1 MKKTIYFVV
10 IALILISSVL
20 LVGCSSKIDYEQ
32 EIITNSN
39 LEQKSEGWTY
49 FTDDSAKVTYTEKVL
64 SAGTTDYENDSAK
77 HGRTYIGIDSKS
89 SGSYGYFSQEVSL
102 DKNAV
107 YILSVD
113 VKVTTKITSEGSLGA
128 FVGLAEAKVISQ
140 SVTALNSEWQTIQ
153 VCFRNNSFDKVNVRF
168 GLGTDSSKVKGGYAY
183 FDNISLK
190 KIENPDVSATGL
202 IVYDLGKKGT
212 NGFSQNYLTTGD
224 GIAFTTVL
232 VVVGSIIVYGLYVW
246 YRRNKS
252 VDLSEK
258 VVDSEAVNSKTK
270 AFFTSSAFLIAVSA
284 LVAFAVRFVLSVTLY
299 GHGDSLNKLTIAA
312 NGFATDGLIT
322 YYFTSET
329 YYTPGVSYVLW
340 IMGLLSKAFGLLTG
354 SKGMAIFIKI
364 PAIIADLIIIFVL
377 FFLANKK
384 LGTVKA
390 FIISI
395 AYALIPAVFIAS
407 SVYCSYYSIGI
418 LFLMLALVNA
428 REKKIVRLTVYY
440 TLSVLFMAESLW
452 IFPLLVA
459 YAVVIYIKDSDKR
472 NVLPISATVS
482 LIASYLIT
490 LPLSFNFFVVGK
502 PFIVLERYCT
512 IFSVN
517 KLFTDGAFNIYAMCG
532 QSGVAVNTVGI
543 VMSAILAAVG
553 LLFCICLYAKSRDR
567 QQLVLLAGYSI
578 LLVFTFSVRM
588 NPLVTIIALSILYL
602 YVVLSGDRMVLTATA
617 SLSIIAT
624 LSICY
629 ELMICKY
636 VPGGANAQEIA
647 VSYNDP
653 VAIIFSL
660 VWVAITLYLGVVVWN
675 ICINKVANPILS
687 MDKCYFKYV
696 GEKLH
701 IEKENKLT
709 EE

>member
-1 MKKTIYFVV
+1 MKKTFYFIV

-49 FTDDSAKVTYTEKVL
+49 FTDDSAKVTYTETVL
-64 SAGTTDYENDSAK
+64 SPGTTDYESDSAK

-89 SGSYGYFSQEVSL
+89 AGSYGYFSQEVSL
-102 DKNAV
+102 DKNAI

-113 VKVTTKITSEGSLGA
+113 VKVTTKISSEGSLGA
-128 FVGLAEAKVISQ
+128 FVGLAEANVIAQ

-168 GLGTDSSKVKGGYAY
+168 GLGTDSSKVTSGYAY

-212 NGFSQNYLTTGD
+212 NGFSQNYLTTGE
-224 GIAFTTVL
+224 GIAFTVILVAVGAAVL
-232 VVVGSIIVYGLYVW
+232 YGLYVW

-252 VDLSEK
+252 LDISNVSEDIENK
-258 VVDSEAVNSKTK
+258 SKAK
-270 AFFTSSAFLIAVSA
+270 AFFTSSAFLLAVSA
-284 LVAFAVRFVLSVTLY
+284 LIAFAVRFVLSITLY
-299 GHGDSLNKLTIAA
+299 GHGDSLNKLTVSA

-364 PAIIADLIIIFVL
+364 PAIVADLVIVFVL
-377 FFLANKK
+377 YVLANRKF
-384 LGTVKA
+384 GSVRA
-390 FIISI
+390 FIIAL
-395 AYALIPAVFIAS
+395 AYALVPAVFIAS

-418 LFLMLALVNA
+418 LFLILALVNA
-428 REKKIVRLTVYY
+428 REKKIVKLTICY
-440 TLSVLFMAESLW
+440 TFSVLFMAESLW

-459 YAVVIYIKDSDKR
+459 YAVVIYIKDPDKR

-482 LIASYLIT
+482 LISSYLLT
-490 LPLSFNFFVVGK
+490 LPLSFNYFATGR

-517 KLFTDGAFNIYAMCG
+517 KYFTDGAFNIYAMCG
-532 QSGVAVNTVGI
+532 QSSVLVNTAGI
-543 VMSAILAAVG
+543 VMSALLVAGG
-553 LLFCICLYAKSRDR
+553 LLYCICLYSKSRDR
-567 QQLVLLAGYSI
+567 QQLILLAGYSI
-578 LLVFTFSVRM
+578 LIVFTLSIRM
-588 NPLVTIIALSILYL
+588 TPLVTIIALSILYL
-602 YVVLSGDRMVLTATA
+602 YVVMSGDRKVLTSTA
-617 SLSIIAT
+617 LLSIIAT

-647 VSYNDP
+647 VSANDP
-653 VAIIFSL
+653 VAIIFSI
-660 VWVAITLYLGVVVWN
+660 VWVAITLYLGSVVWN
-675 ICINKVANPILS
+675 ICINKKGYPVLS
-687 MDKCYFKYV
+687 IDKCYFKYV
-696 GEKLH
+696 GERLH

>member
-1 MKKTIYFVV
+1 MKKTLYFIV

-32 EIITNSN
+32 EIINNSN

-49 FTDDSAKVTYTEKVL
+49 FTDDSAKVTYTETVL
-64 SAGTTDYENDSAK
+64 SPGTTDYESDSAK

-89 SGSYGYFSQEVSL
+89 AGSYGYFSQEVSL

-113 VKVTTKITSEGSLGA
+113 VKVTTKISTEGSLGA
-128 FVGLAEAKVISQ
+128 FVGLAEANVIAQ
-140 SVTALNSEWQTIQ
+140 SVTALSSEWQTIQ
-153 VCFRNNSFDKVNVRF
+153 ICFRNNSFDKVNVRF
-168 GLGTDSSKVKGGYAY
+168 GLGTDSSKVTSGYAY
-183 FDNISLK
+183 FDNVSLK
-190 KIENPDVSATGL
+190 KIENPDISATGL

-212 NGFSQNYLTTGD
+212 NGFSQNYLTTGE
-224 GIAFTTVL
+224 GIAFTVVL
-232 VVVGSIIVYGLYVW
+232 VVVGAAVMYGLYVW

-252 VDLSEK
+252 LDLSE
-258 VVDSEAVNSKTK
+258 VSEEVEDRSKAK

-284 LVAFAVRFVLSVTLY
+284 LIAFAVRFVLSITLY
-299 GHGDSLNKLTIAA
+299 GHGDALNKLTISA

-340 IMGLLSKAFGLLTG
+340 IMGLLAKAFGLLTG

-364 PAIIADLIIIFVL
+364 PAIVADLIIVFVL
-377 FFLANKK
+377 YVLANKK
-384 LGTVKA
+384 LGSVRA
-390 FIISI
+390 FIISL
-395 AYALIPAVFIAS
+395 AYALVPAVFIAS

-418 LFLMLALVNA
+418 LFLILALVNA
-428 REKKIVRLTVYY
+428 REKKIVKLTVYY
-440 TLSVLFMAESLW
+440 TLSVLFLAESLW

-459 YAVVIYIKDSDKR
+459 YAVVIYIKDPDKR

-482 LIASYLIT
+482 LISSYLLT
-490 LPLSFNFFVVGK
+490 LPLSFNYFATGR

-517 KLFTDGAFNIYAMCG
+517 KYFTDGAFNIYAMCG
-532 QSGVAVNTVGI
+532 QSGVSVNTAGV
-543 VMSAILAAVG
+543 VMSALLSAIG
-553 LLFCICLYAKSRDR
+553 LLYCICLYAKSRDR
-567 QQLVLLAGYSI
+567 QQLILLAGYSI
-578 LLVFTFSVRM
+578 LLVFTFSIRM

-602 YVVLSGDRMVLTATA
+602 YVVMSGDRKVLTSTA
-617 SLSIIAT
+617 SLSVIAT
-624 LSICY
+624 LSMCY

-647 VSYNDP
+647 VSTNDP
-653 VAIIFSL
+653 VAIIFSI
-660 VWVAITLYLGVVVWN
+660 VWVAITLYLGSVVWN
-675 ICINKVANPILS
+675 ICINKKGYPVLS
-687 MDKCYFKYV
+687 IDKCYFKYV
-696 GEKLH
+696 GERLH

>member
-1 MKKTIYFVV
+1 MKKTLYFIV

-32 EIITNSN
+32 EIINNSN

-49 FTDDSAKVTYTEKVL
+49 YTDDSAKVTYTETVL
-64 SAGTTDYENDSAK
+64 SPGTTDYESDSAK

-89 SGSYGYFSQEVSL
+89 AGSYGYFSQEVSL

-113 VKVTTKITSEGSLGA
+113 VKVTTKISTEGSLGA
-128 FVGLAEAKVISQ
+128 FVGLAEANVIAQ
-140 SVTALNSEWQTIQ
+140 SVTALSSEWQTIQ
-153 VCFRNNSFDKVNVRF
+153 ICFRNNSFDKVNVRF
-168 GLGTDSSKVKGGYAY
+168 GLGTDSSKITSGYAY
-183 FDNISLK
+183 FDNVSLK

-212 NGFSQNYLTTGD
+212 NGFSQNYLTTGE
-224 GIAFTTVL
+224 GIAFTVVL
-232 VVVGSIIVYGLYVW
+232 VVVGAAVMYGLYVW

-252 VDLSEK
+252 LDLSEVPEDVEDK
-258 VVDSEAVNSKTK
+258 SKTK
-270 AFFTSSAFLIAVSA
+270 AFFTSSAFLIAVST
-284 LVAFAVRFVLSVTLY
+284 LIAFAVRFVLSVTLY
-299 GHGDSLNKLTIAA
+299 GHGDALNKLTISA

-340 IMGLLSKAFGLLTG
+340 IMGLLAKAFGLLTG

-364 PAIIADLIIIFVL
+364 SAIVADLIIVFVL
-377 FFLANKK
+377 YVLANKK
-384 LGTVKA
+384 SGSVRA
-390 FIISI
+390 FIISL
-395 AYALIPAVFIAS
+395 AYALVPAVFIAS

-418 LFLMLALVNA
+418 LFLILALVNA
-428 REKKIVRLTVYY
+428 REKKIVKLTVYY

-459 YAVVIYIKDSDKR
+459 YAVVIYIKDPDKR

-482 LIASYLIT
+482 LISSYLLT
-490 LPLSFNFFVVGK
+490 LPLSFNYFATGR

-512 IFSVN
+512 FFSVN
-517 KLFTDGAFNIYAMCG
+517 KYFTDGAFNIYAMCG
-532 QSGVAVNTVGI
+532 QSGVSVNTAGV
-543 VMSAILAAVG
+543 VMSALLSAIG
-553 LLFCICLYAKSRDR
+553 LLYCICLYAKSRDR
-567 QQLVLLAGYSI
+567 QQLILLAGYSI
-578 LLVFTFSVRM
+578 LLVFTFSIRM

-602 YVVLSGDRMVLTATA
+602 YVVMSGDRKVLTSTA
-617 SLSIIAT
+617 SLSVIAT
-624 LSICY
+624 LSMCY

-647 VSYNDP
+647 VSSNDP
-653 VAIIFSL
+653 VAIIFSI
-660 VWVAITLYLGVVVWN
+660 VWVAITLYLGSVVWN
-675 ICINKVANPILS
+675 ICINKKGYPVLS
-687 MDKCYFKYV
+687 IDKCYFKYV
-696 GEKLH
+696 GERLH
-701 IEKENKLT
+701 IEKENKIT

>member
-1 MKKTIYFVV
+1 MKKTLYFIV

-20 LVGCSSKIDYEQ
+20 LVGCSSKVDYEQ
-32 EIITNSN
+32 EIINNSN

-64 SAGTTDYENDSAK
+64 SPGTTDYENDSAK

-89 SGSYGYFSQEVSL
+89 AGSYGYFSQEVSL

-113 VKVTTKITSEGSLGA
+113 VKVTTKISTEGSLGA
-128 FVGLAEAKVISQ
+128 FVGLAEANVIAQ

-168 GLGTDSSKVKGGYAY
+168 GLGTESSKVKSGYAY

-190 KIENPDVSATGL
+190 KIENPDVSASGL

-212 NGFSQNYLTTGD
+212 NGFSQNYLTTGE
-224 GIAFTTVL
+224 GIAFTVVL
-232 VVVGSIIVYGLYVW
+232 VVIGAAVMYGLYVW

-252 VDLSEK
+252 LELVVSENSE
-258 VVDSEAVNSKTK
+258 VVQSKAK
-270 AFFTSSAFLIAVSA
+270 AFFTSSAFLIALSA
-284 LVAFAVRFVLSVTLY
+284 IIAFVVRFVLSVTLY
-299 GHGDSLNKLTIAA
+299 GHGDSLNNLTIAA

-340 IMGLLSKAFGLLTG
+340 IMGLLSKSFGLLTG

-364 PAIIADLIIIFVL
+364 PAIIADLIIVFVL

-384 LGTVKA
+384 VGTIKA
-390 FIISI
+390 FIIST
-395 AYALIPAVFIAS
+395 AYALVPAVFIAS

-418 LFLMLALVNA
+418 LFLLLALVNA
-428 REKKIVRLTVYY
+428 REKKIVKLTVYY

-452 IFPLLVA
+452 IFPLLVV
-459 YAVVIYIKDSDKR
+459 YAVVVYVKDADKR

-490 LPLSFNFFVVGK
+490 LPLSFNFFATGK

-532 QSGVAVNTVGI
+532 QSGVAVNTAGV
-543 VMSAILAAVG
+543 VMSAILSAIS
-553 LLFCICLYAKSRDR
+553 LLFCICLYIKSRDR

-588 NPLVTIIALSILYL
+588 SPLVTIIALSVLYL
-602 YVVLSGDRMVLTATA
+602 YVVMSGNRKVLTSTA

-624 LSICY
+624 LSMCY

-636 VPGGANAQEIA
+636 VPGGSNAQEIA

-653 VAIIFSL
+653 VAIVFSL
-660 VWVAITLYLGVVVWN
+660 AWVLITLYLGVVVWN
-675 ICINKVANPILS
+675 VCINKVNSPVSSIN
-687 MDKCYFKYV
+687 KCYFKYV
-696 GEKLH
+696 VEKLH
-701 IEKENKLT
+701 IEKEIKST

>member
-1 MKKTIYFVV
+1 MKKILYFIV

-32 EIITNSN
+32 EIINNSN

-49 FTDDSAKVTYTEKVL
+49 FTDDSAKVTYTETVL
-64 SAGTTDYENDSAK
+64 SPGTTDYESDSAK

-89 SGSYGYFSQEVSL
+89 AGSYGYFSQEVSL

-113 VKVTTKITSEGSLGA
+113 VKVTTKISTEGSLGA
-128 FVGLAEAKVISQ
+128 FVGLAEANVIAQ
-140 SVTALNSEWQTIQ
+140 SVTALSSEWQTIQ
-153 VCFRNNSFDKVNVRF
+153 ICFRNNSFDKVNVRF
-168 GLGTDSSKVKGGYAY
+168 GLGTDSSKVTSGYAY
-183 FDNISLK
+183 FDNVSLK

-212 NGFSQNYLTTGD
+212 NGFSQNYLTTGE
-224 GIAFTTVL
+224 GIAFTVVL
-232 VVVGSIIVYGLYVW
+232 VVVGAAVMYGLYVW

-252 VDLSEK
+252 LDLSEVPEEVEDK
-258 VVDSEAVNSKTK
+258 SKAK

-284 LVAFAVRFVLSVTLY
+284 LIAFAVRFVLSITLY
-299 GHGDSLNKLTIAA
+299 GHGDALNKLTISA

-340 IMGLLSKAFGLLTG
+340 IMGLLAKAFGLLTG

-364 PAIIADLIIIFVL
+364 PAIVADLIIVFVL
-377 FFLANKK
+377 YVLANKK
-384 LGTVKA
+384 LGSVRA
-390 FIISI
+390 FIISL
-395 AYALIPAVFIAS
+395 AYALVPAVFIAS

-418 LFLMLALVNA
+418 LFLILALVNA
-428 REKKIVRLTVYY
+428 REKKIVKLTVYY

-459 YAVVIYIKDSDKR
+459 YAVVIYIKDPDKR

-482 LIASYLIT
+482 LISSYLLT
-490 LPLSFNFFVVGK
+490 LPLSFNYFATGR

-517 KLFTDGAFNIYAMCG
+517 KYFTDGAFNIYAMCG
-532 QSGVAVNTVGI
+532 QSGVSINTAGV
-543 VMSAILAAVG
+543 VMSALLSAIG
-553 LLFCICLYAKSRDR
+553 LLYCICLYAKSRDR
-567 QQLVLLAGYSI
+567 QQLILLAGYSI

-602 YVVLSGDRMVLTATA
+602 YAVMSGDRKVLTSTA
-617 SLSIIAT
+617 SLSVIAT
-624 LSICY
+624 LSMCY

-647 VSYNDP
+647 VSTNDP
-653 VAIIFSL
+653 VAIIFSI
-660 VWVAITLYLGVVVWN
+660 VWVAITLYLGSVVWN
-675 ICINKVANPILS
+675 ICINKKGYPVLS
-687 MDKCYFKYV
+687 IDKCYFKYV
-696 GEKLH
+696 GERLH
-701 IEKENKLT
+701 IEKENKIT

>member
-1 MKKTIYFVV
+1 MKKILYFIV

-32 EIITNSN
+32 EIINNSN

-49 FTDDSAKVTYTEKVL
+49 FTDDSAKVTYTETVL
-64 SAGTTDYENDSAK
+64 SPGTTDYESDSAK

-89 SGSYGYFSQEVSL
+89 AGSYGYFSQEVSL

-113 VKVTTKITSEGSLGA
+113 VKVTTKISTEGSLGA
-128 FVGLAEAKVISQ
+128 FVGLAEANVIAQ
-140 SVTALNSEWQTIQ
+140 SVTALSSEWQTIQ
-153 VCFRNNSFDKVNVRF
+153 ICFRNNSFDKVNVRF
-168 GLGTDSSKVKGGYAY
+168 GLGTDSSKVTSGYAY
-183 FDNISLK
+183 FDNVSLK

-212 NGFSQNYLTTGD
+212 NGFSQNYLTTGE
-224 GIAFTTVL
+224 GIAFTVVL
-232 VVVGSIIVYGLYVW
+232 VVVGAAVMYGLYVW

-252 VDLSEK
+252 LDLSEVPEEVEDK
-258 VVDSEAVNSKTK
+258 SKAK

-284 LVAFAVRFVLSVTLY
+284 LIAFAVRFVLSITLY
-299 GHGDSLNKLTIAA
+299 GHGDALNKLTISA

-340 IMGLLSKAFGLLTG
+340 IMGLLAKAFGLLTG

-364 PAIIADLIIIFVL
+364 PAIVADLIIVFVL
-377 FFLANKK
+377 YVLANKK
-384 LGTVKA
+384 LGSVRA
-390 FIISI
+390 FIISL
-395 AYALIPAVFIAS
+395 AYALVPAVFIAS

-418 LFLMLALVNA
+418 LFLILALVNA
-428 REKKIVRLTVYY
+428 REKKIVKLTVYY

-459 YAVVIYIKDSDKR
+459 YAVVIYIKDPDKR

-482 LIASYLIT
+482 LISSYLLT
-490 LPLSFNFFVVGK
+490 LTLSFNYFATGR

-517 KLFTDGAFNIYAMCG
+517 KYFTDGAFNIYAMCG
-532 QSGVAVNTVGI
+532 QSGVSINTAGV
-543 VMSAILAAVG
+543 VMSALLSAIG
-553 LLFCICLYAKSRDR
+553 LLYCICLYAKSRDR
-567 QQLVLLAGYSI
+567 QQLILLAGYSI

-602 YVVLSGDRMVLTATA
+602 YAVMSGDRKVLTSTA
-617 SLSIIAT
+617 SLSVIAT
-624 LSICY
+624 LSMCY

-647 VSYNDP
+647 VSTNDP
-653 VAIIFSL
+653 VAIIFSI
-660 VWVAITLYLGVVVWN
+660 VWVAITLYLGSVVWN
-675 ICINKVANPILS
+675 ICINKKGYPVLS
-687 MDKCYFKYV
+687 IDKCYFKYV
-696 GEKLH
+696 GERLH
-701 IEKENKLT
+701 IEKENKIT

>member
-1 MKKTIYFVV
+1 MKKTLYFIV

-32 EIITNSN
+32 EIINNSN

-49 FTDDSAKVTYTEKVL
+49 FTDDSAKVTYTETVL
-64 SAGTTDYENDSAK
+64 SPGTTDYESDSAK

-89 SGSYGYFSQEVSL
+89 AGSYGYFSQEVSL

-113 VKVTTKITSEGSLGA
+113 VKVTTKISTEGSLGA
-128 FVGLAEAKVISQ
+128 FVGLAEANVIAQ
-140 SVTALNSEWQTIQ
+140 SVTALSSEWQTIQ
-153 VCFRNNSFDKVNVRF
+153 ICFRNNSFDKVNVRF
-168 GLGTDSSKVKGGYAY
+168 GLGTDSSKVTSGYAY
-183 FDNISLK
+183 FDNVSLK
-190 KIENPDVSATGL
+190 KIENPDISATGL

-212 NGFSQNYLTTGD
+212 NGFSQNYLTTGE
-224 GIAFTTVL
+224 GIAFTVVL
-232 VVVGSIIVYGLYVW
+232 VVVGAAVMYGLYVW

-252 VDLSEK
+252 LDLTEVSEE
-258 VVDSEAVNSKTK
+258 VEDRSKAK

-284 LVAFAVRFVLSVTLY
+284 LIAFAVRFVLSITLY
-299 GHGDSLNKLTIAA
+299 GHGDALNKLTISA

-340 IMGLLSKAFGLLTG
+340 IMGLLAKAFGLLTG

-364 PAIIADLIIIFVL
+364 PAIVADLIIVFVL
-377 FFLANKK
+377 YVLANKK
-384 LGTVKA
+384 LGSVRA
-390 FIISI
+390 FIISL
-395 AYALIPAVFIAS
+395 AYALVPAVFIAS

-418 LFLMLALVNA
+418 LFLILALVNA
-428 REKKIVRLTVYY
+428 REKKIVKLTVYY
-440 TLSVLFMAESLW
+440 TLSVLFLAESLW

-459 YAVVIYIKDSDKR
+459 YAVVIYIKDPDKR

-482 LIASYLIT
+482 LISSYLLT
-490 LPLSFNFFVVGK
+490 LPLSFNYFATGR

-517 KLFTDGAFNIYAMCG
+517 KYFTDGAFNIYAMCG
-532 QSGVAVNTVGI
+532 QSGVSVNTAGV
-543 VMSAILAAVG
+543 VMSALLSAIG
-553 LLFCICLYAKSRDR
+553 LLYCICLYAKSRDR
-567 QQLVLLAGYSI
+567 QQLILLAGYSI
-578 LLVFTFSVRM
+578 LLVFTFSIRM

-602 YVVLSGDRMVLTATA
+602 YVVMSGDRKVLTSTA
-617 SLSIIAT
+617 SLSVIAT
-624 LSICY
+624 LSMCY

-647 VSYNDP
+647 VSTNDP
-653 VAIIFSL
+653 VAIIFSI
-660 VWVAITLYLGVVVWN
+660 VWVAITLYLGSVVWN
-675 ICINKVANPILS
+675 ICINKKGYPVLS
-687 MDKCYFKYV
+687 IDKCYFKYV
-696 GEKLH
+696 GERLH

>member
-1 MKKTIYFVV
+1 MKKILYFIV

-32 EIITNSN
+32 EIINNSN

-49 FTDDSAKVTYTEKVL
+49 FTDDSAKVTYTETVL
-64 SAGTTDYENDSAK
+64 SPGTTDYESDSAK

-89 SGSYGYFSQEVSL
+89 AGSYGYFSQGVSL

-113 VKVTTKITSEGSLGA
+113 VKVTTKISTEGSLGA
-128 FVGLAEAKVISQ
+128 FVGLAEANVIAQ
-140 SVTALNSEWQTIQ
+140 SVTALSSEWQTIQ
-153 VCFRNNSFDKVNVRF
+153 ICFRNNSFDKVNVRF
-168 GLGTDSSKVKGGYAY
+168 GLGTDSSKVTSGYAY
-183 FDNISLK
+183 FDNVSLK

-212 NGFSQNYLTTGD
+212 NGFSQNYLTTGE
-224 GIAFTTVL
+224 GIAFTVVL
-232 VVVGSIIVYGLYVW
+232 VVVGAAVMYGLYVW

-252 VDLSEK
+252 LDLSEVPEEVEDK
-258 VVDSEAVNSKTK
+258 SKAK

-284 LVAFAVRFVLSVTLY
+284 LIAFAVRFVLSITLY
-299 GHGDSLNKLTIAA
+299 GHGDALNKLTISA

-340 IMGLLSKAFGLLTG
+340 IMGLLAKAFGLLTG

-364 PAIIADLIIIFVL
+364 PAIVADLIIVFVL
-377 FFLANKK
+377 YVLANKK
-384 LGTVKA
+384 LGSVRA
-390 FIISI
+390 FIISL
-395 AYALIPAVFIAS
+395 AYALVPAVFIAS

-418 LFLMLALVNA
+418 LFLILALVNA
-428 REKKIVRLTVYY
+428 REKKIVKLTVYY

-459 YAVVIYIKDSDKR
+459 YAVVIYIKDPDKR

-482 LIASYLIT
+482 LISSYLLT
-490 LPLSFNFFVVGK
+490 LPLSFNYFATGR

-517 KLFTDGAFNIYAMCG
+517 KYFTDGAFNIYAMCG
-532 QSGVAVNTVGI
+532 QSGVSINTAGV
-543 VMSAILAAVG
+543 VMSALLSAIG
-553 LLFCICLYAKSRDR
+553 LLYCICLYAKSRDR
-567 QQLVLLAGYSI
+567 QQLILLAGYSI

-602 YVVLSGDRMVLTATA
+602 YAVMSGDRKVLTSTA
-617 SLSIIAT
+617 SLSVIAT
-624 LSICY
+624 LSMCY

-647 VSYNDP
+647 VSTNDP
-653 VAIIFSL
+653 VAIIFSI
-660 VWVAITLYLGVVVWN
+660 VWVAITLYLGSVVWN
-675 ICINKVANPILS
+675 ICINKKGYPVLS
-687 MDKCYFKYV
+687 IDKCYFKYV
-696 GEKLH
+696 GERLH
-701 IEKENKLT
+701 IEKENKIT